1 MDFEQFFLKKHHH
14 GHYEVIDPSR
24 LSNLYIAYKT
34 ELSKVSGTVLNDI
47 RSRYDKGDGEVI
59 QTLSEI
65 GNLALKGR
73 EMIETGNLSELKL
86 LMNLNFDLRS
96 KIMNIS
102 QSNRE
107 LVETARS
114 CGVSAKFAG
123 SGGSIIG
130 IYDNN
135 EMLTRLIV
143 EMKKIKARVIKP
155 YIL

>member
-1 MDFEQFFLKKHHH
+1 
-14 GHYEVIDPSR
+14 YEILDPGK

-47 RSRYDKGDGEVI
+47 RSRYEQKEDAVI
-59 QTLSEI
+59 NTLSEI
-65 GNLALKGR
+65 GNLAAKGR
-73 EMIETGNLSELKL
+73 GFIREGDMESLKE
-86 LMNLNFDLRS
+86 LMNRNFDLRS
-96 KIMNIS
+96 EIMNIS
-102 QSNRE
+102 DSNRE
-107 LVETARS
+107 LIETARR

-123 SGGSIIG
+123 SGGSVIG